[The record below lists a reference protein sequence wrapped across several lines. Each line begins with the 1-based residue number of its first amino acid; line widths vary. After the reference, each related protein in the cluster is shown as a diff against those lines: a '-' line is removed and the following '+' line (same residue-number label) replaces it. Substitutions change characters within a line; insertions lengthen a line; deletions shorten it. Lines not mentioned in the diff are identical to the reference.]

1 MMKNKTW
8 RKTDDAVF
16 FFFGNC
22 DMRFNRIEWE
32 GGGGAVHVWMYHDV
46 IYVTD
51 PQFWVAPGCDMMD
64 PG

>member
-16 FFFGNC
+16 FFLVIVTCVSTGSNGK
-22 DMRFNRIEWE
+22 